1 MVSANVGCPALP
13 GSAHPAPGRLRRSV
27 TTPEPVSHPAPSSW
41 ADEATA
47 LRWAEADSLHDLL
60 DLPRRLAVAVAAD
73 DLPQVAQ
80 IVDVGSGPG
89 DFLATALERSPAAQ
103 GVWLDVSPTMA
114 RLAKARLRDSADVR
128 FVVGDLA
135 DMRQA
140 VPAGSVDLLTSSR
153 VTHHLDETALADFY
167 RDAAAMLRPG
177 GWIANLDHVTVPE
190 PWSDRLRRVRS
201 EFVAARPPTHRHDY
215 PLPTVEQHLHA
226 LAAAGFADVAV
237 PWRAFW
243 TVLVM
248 AKSSK
253 DPM

>member
-1 MVSANVGCPALP
+1 MVSASVGCPALP
-13 GSAHPAPGRLRRSV
+13 GSAHPAPDRLRRSV
-27 TTPEPVSHPAPSSW
+27 TTPGPVSQPAPSSW
-41 ADEATA
+41 AGDATA
-47 LRWAEADSLHDLL
+47 IGWAEADSLRDLL

-73 DLPQVAQ
+73 DLRRVAQ

-89 DFLATALERSPAAQ
+89 DFLATALERCPAAQ
-103 GVWLDVSPTMA
+103 GVWLDVSPAMATLATA
-114 RLAKARLRDSADVR
+114 RLGDSSDVR
-128 FVVGDLA
+128 FVVADLA

-140 VPAGSVDLLTSSR
+140 VPAGSVDLLISSR
-153 VTHHLDETALADFY
+153 VTHHLDETSLADFY

-177 GWIANLDHVTVPE
+177 GWIANLDHVTVPG
-190 PWSDRLRRVRS
+190 PWGDRLRRVRS
-201 EFVAARPPTHRHDY
+201 EFVTARPPTHRHDY

-226 LAAAGFADVAV
+226 LATAGFADVAI

-248 AKSSK
+248 AKSTM

>member
-1 MVSANVGCPALP
+1 MVSATVGCPAFP
-13 GSAHPAPGRLRRSV
+13 GPAHPAPDRLRRSV
-27 TTPEPVSHPAPSSW
+27 TTPGPVTHARPSSW
-41 ADEATA
+41 ADDATA
-47 LRWAEADSLHDLL
+47 LGWAEADSLRDLL

-73 DLPQVAQ
+73 DLRSVAQ

-89 DFLATALERSPAAQ
+89 DFLATALERCPAAR
-103 GVWLDVSPTMA
+103 GVWLDISPAMA
-114 RLAKARLRDSADVR
+114 TLAKARLSDPASVR
-128 FVVGDLA
+128 FVVADIA

-140 VPAGSVDLLTSSR
+140 VPAGSVDLLISSR
-153 VTHHLDETALADFY
+153 VTHHLDETSLAGFY

-177 GWIANLDHVTVPE
+177 GWIANVDHVTVPE
-190 PWSDRLRRVRS
+190 PWGDRLRRVRS
-201 EFVAARPPTHRHDY
+201 EFVTARPPTHRHDD

-226 LAAAGFADVAV
+226 LATTGFAEVAV

-248 AKSSK
+248 AKITK